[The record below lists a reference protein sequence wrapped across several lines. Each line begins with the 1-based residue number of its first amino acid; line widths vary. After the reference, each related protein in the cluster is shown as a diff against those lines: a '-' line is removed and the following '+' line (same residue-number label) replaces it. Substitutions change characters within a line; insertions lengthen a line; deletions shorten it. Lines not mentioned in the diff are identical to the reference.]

1 MFSAKG
7 HNFGNLYPTIGFS
20 YECAKRKDLSNKKL
34 TMNLIFAPSALRI
47 FAPSGLRSVVK
58 RVHHKSTGRKGY
70 PMVMHWKKCV
80 DSII

>member
-7 HNFGNLYPTIGFS
+7 HNFSNLYPTIGFS
-20 YECAKRKDLSNKKL
+20 HECAKRKDLSNKKL
-34 TMNLIFAPSALRI
+34 TMNLI

-70 PMVMHWKKCV
+70 PMLMHWKKCV